1 MKNIRSAWIGTE
13 WMLAVAVFTA
23 GAAFGQGARQPAF
36 DMSGYWEAGAVAGA
50 PVFSGF
56 QQDAGLGTAA
66 GELADYTGLPINE
79 ADRLYALAYSA
90 SRLTL
95 RQHQC
100 FGYVSPYVFTAPG
113 NYRFFEERDPYTEAL
128 IAIKLL
134 TPGNGH
140 RGTANETIWMD
151 GRPHPPAYA
160 QHTWGGFST
169 GKFEGDMLTVYTTH
183 MKRGLMRG
191 NGVGQSD
198 QAAVSE
204 HFIRHGDRITYFSVT
219 TDPVFLAEPFSK
231 TSEMVRL
238 AVDPNAWFQPCDDGE
253 VLLGQPKDR
262 VPNYLWGQHPFLRE
276 FSDRHKV
283 PLLAALGGP
292 ETIYPE
298 FAAKLKDAAAADAA
312 AQAELLPSGPQ
323 QASRALDPDP
333 HDGEIHVLP
342 VQGNIYM
349 LIGDGGN
356 IAVQVGAEQGPLVV
370 DTGAGRLSDKVIA
383 AIRKLSDKP
392 IQFIVNTSIHA
403 DHTGGNIK
411 LRAAGQDPDAGSP
424 GSFFSTAF
432 ADAGRGATI
441 IGHQNVENRLSAP
454 AGNAAPMASEGW
466 PTDTYVEG
474 RRRKIHNGD
483 PVEIF
488 WEPNAITDGDSIVQF
503 RRSDVIVTGDILNT
517 TQYPFIDVNNGGSV
531 QGEIAALN
539 DILDRT
545 VSFKQEEGT
554 LLIPGHGRLCDEWEV
569 TEYRDMVVIVRDR
582 VQAMIKKGATVA
594 QVKAARVTADYDTRL
609 GATSGPWTTDMF
621 VEAVYTSLQ
630 QAKSAARK

>member
-1 MKNIRSAWIGTE
+1 MPRVGSRSRSARPRLIAGC
-13 WMLAVAVFTA
+13 AVLGLVCGALFT
-23 GAAFGQGARQPAF
+23 GC
-36 DMSGYWEAGAVAGA
+36 S
-50 PVFSGF
+50 S
-56 QQDAGLGTAA
+56 QDAAPLASQACAHVERALTVAHQAGGASPAKAA
-66 GELADYTGLPINE
+66 KL
-79 ADRLYALAYSA
+79 
-90 SRLTL
+90 
-95 RQHQC
+95 Q
-100 FGYVSPYVFTAPG
+100 
-113 NYRFFEERDPYTEAL
+113 TEAL
-128 IAIKLL
+128 
-134 TPGNGH
+134 
-140 RGTANETIWMD
+140 
-151 GRPHPPAYA
+151 
-160 QHTWGGFST
+160 
-169 GKFEGDMLTVYTTH
+169 
-183 MKRGLMRG
+183 
-191 NGVGQSD
+191 D
-198 QAAVSE
+198 Q
-204 HFIRHGDRITYFSVT
+204 
-219 TDPVFLAEPFSK
+219 L
-231 TSEMVRL
+231 
-238 AVDPNAWFQPCDDGE
+238 
-253 VLLGQPKDR
+253 
-262 VPNYLWGQHPFLRE
+262 
-276 FSDRHKV
+276 
-283 PLLAALGGP
+283 
-292 ETIYPE
+292 
-298 FAAKLKDAAAADAA
+298 
-312 AQAELLPSGPQ
+312 Q

-517 TQYPFIDVNNGGSV
+517 TQYPFIDVRNGGSV

-545 VSFKQEEGT
+545 VSNKQEEGT

-582 VQAMIKKGATVA
+582 VQAMIKKGATLA
-594 QVKAARVTADYDTRL
+594 QVKAARVTADYDARL

-630 QAKSAARK
+630 QAQAKTAPRK